1 MTNTPFATHTDA
13 CLHGGKV
20 LPLHRPAAATE
31 PRYQGP
37 ERRGESTATTQWLA
51 HMLDEVD
58 YGLLL
63 IVDGSRVLHINHAAK
78 MQLDPQ
84 HPLQVVG
91 DTLRVREAADLM
103 ALHAAIVAARQGLQ
117 RLVTMGRGEAAVSI
131 AVKPLGVLGLGGPPA
146 TLLTLGKRALST
158 PLTVQMFARCH
169 ALTPTETRV
178 LEALCRGL
186 DPRDVCGEL
195 EVDMTTVRSHISA
208 IRSKV
213 GADSVSEVV
222 RRVAVLPPVVGVLK
236 GVT

>member
-1 MTNTPFATHTDA
+1 MTNASFAPHAEARTP
-13 CLHGGKV
+13 GRNV
-20 LPLHRPAAATE
+20 LPLQRAAAAAE

-37 ERRGESTATTQWLA
+37 ERRGESPATTQWLA

-63 IVDGSRVLHINHAAK
+63 IVDGSHVLHINHAART
-78 MQLDPQ
+78 QLNAQ

-91 DTLRVREAADLM
+91 QTLRVREAADLPP
-103 ALHAAIVAARQGLQ
+103 LHAAIVAARRGLRQ
-117 RLVTMGRGEAAVSI
+117 LVTMGRGDAAVSV
-131 AVKPLGVLGLGGPPA
+131 AVTPLGVLGLGGPPA
-146 TLLTLGKRALST
+146 TLLTLGKRTLCT
-158 PLTVQMFARCH
+158 PLTVQMFARGH

-186 DPRDVCGEL
+186 DPRDLGAEMG
-195 EVDMTTVRSHISA
+195 VDMTTIRTHISA
-208 IRSKV
+208 IRGKV

-236 GVT
+236 G

>member
-1 MTNTPFATHTDA
+1 MTKMPFAPQPEA
-13 CLHGGKV
+13 RMPGSNV
-20 LPLHRPAAATE
+20 LPLYRAAEGAE

-37 ERRGESTATTQWLA
+37 ERRGESPATTQWLA

-63 IVDGSRVLHINHAAK
+63 IVDGSRVLHINHAARQ
-78 MQLDPQ
+78 QLDAQ

-91 DTLRVREAADLM
+91 EALRVREAADLPP
-103 ALHAAIVAARQGLQ
+103 LHAAIVAARQGLR
-117 RLVTMGRGEAAVSI
+117 RLVTMGRGDAAVSI
-131 AVKPLGVLGLGGPPA
+131 AVTPLGALGLGGPPA
-146 TLLTLGKRALST
+146 TLLTLGKRTLCT
-158 PLTVQMFARCH
+158 PLAVQMFARSH

-195 EVDMTTVRSHISA
+195 GVDMTTVRTHISA

-213 GADSVSEVV
+213 RADSVSEVV

-236 GVT
+236 GM

>member
-1 MTNTPFATHTDA
+1 MTTTLFQPTSEA
-13 CLHGGKV
+13 
-20 LPLHRPAAATE
+20 LPAGVAAPPP
-31 PRYQGP
+31 PRVSAAPEAPYRGP
-37 ERRGESTATTQWLA
+37 ERRGGAGATTPWLA
-51 HMLDEVD
+51 QMLDEVD

-63 IVDGSRVLHINHAAK
+63 IVDGSHVLHINHAARA
-78 MQLDPQ
+78 QLGPQ

-91 DTLRVREAADLM
+91 DALRVREAADLPQ
-103 ALHAAIVAARQGLQ
+103 LHAAIVAARQGHR
-117 RLVTMGRGEAAVSI
+117 RLVTLGRGAAAVCI
-131 AVKPLGVLGLGGPPA
+131 AITPLGALGLGGPPA
-146 TLLTLGKRALST
+146 TLLTLGKRTLST
-158 PLTVQMFARCH
+158 PLTVQMFARSH

-195 EVDMTTVRSHISA
+195 GVDMTTVRTHISA

-236 GVT
+236 GGV